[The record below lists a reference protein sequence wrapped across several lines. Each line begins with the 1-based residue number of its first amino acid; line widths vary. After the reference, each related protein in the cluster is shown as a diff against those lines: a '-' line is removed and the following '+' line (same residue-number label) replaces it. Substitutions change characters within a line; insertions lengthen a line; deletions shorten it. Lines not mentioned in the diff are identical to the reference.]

1 MSRFRFPAPNWPLGP
16 GRGFF
21 CGNIGPIRIGAGL
34 LLTSLVNNFFDV
46 VPATSHCLCM
56 VFRKLV
62 LVGAACFS
70 ILAAG
75 AAEDAVTFGFSGP
88 ETFPIDPAI
97 SQLHAADIDGD
108 GLNDIIAVNN
118 SRSRI

>member
-1 MSRFRFPAPNWPLGP
+1 MA
-16 GRGFF
+16 
-21 CGNIGPIRIGAGL
+21 
-34 LLTSLVNNFFDV
+34 
-46 VPATSHCLCM
+46 
-56 VFRKLV
+56 FRKLV
-62 LVGAACFS
+62 LGSAVCGL

-108 GLNDIIAVNN
+108 GLNDLIAVNN
-118 SRSRI
+118 